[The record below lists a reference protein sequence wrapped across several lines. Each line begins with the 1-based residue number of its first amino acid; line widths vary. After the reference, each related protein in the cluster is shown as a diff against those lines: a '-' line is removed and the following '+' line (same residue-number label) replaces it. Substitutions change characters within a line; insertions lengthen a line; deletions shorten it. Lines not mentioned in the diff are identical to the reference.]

1 MHVETTWRKQAIEQF
16 NALPPALQEAALA
29 LEQNLIA
36 NPYIGSYSHTIRLN
50 DGEQAYVHV
59 YAGVSVIVAFYR
71 RGIFRKTTMIVIH
84 AVRPM
89 DWPSWDEYE
98 ERKHR

>member
-1 MHVETTWRKQAIEQF
+1 MRF
-16 NALPPALQEAALA
+16 PPRCKRLRSHLNK
-29 LEQNLIA
+29 NLIA